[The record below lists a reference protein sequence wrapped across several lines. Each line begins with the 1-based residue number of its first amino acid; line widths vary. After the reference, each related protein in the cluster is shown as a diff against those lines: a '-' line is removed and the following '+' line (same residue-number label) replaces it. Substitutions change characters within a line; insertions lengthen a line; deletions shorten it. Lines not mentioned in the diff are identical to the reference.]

1 MAATLLGPS
10 GLIVIPLLVVTLSV
24 PGYSLVRLGRLND
37 PLLEL
42 TLGVALGISLFG
54 LVSVVSAYLVLWN
67 PPAIAIS
74 LLATGILASLTEL
87 DVWRRLRKSTRP
99 AVSEPTPAPQ
109 LVSLQP
115 EVPSIS
121 ATRAQPS
128 VEAAAPLDLRA
139 AAPAE
144 PRVAYAP
151 DRLGIL
157 RATGSLRPA
166 EAHQDVGR
174 PVVDLPGL
182 PVPPTP
188 ASVMEAELIEHEAAP
203 EAPERAPE
211 PGGTPAPPVSS
222 EPEETKEP
230 EPAGAKA
237 GEAVVGPEPADAAV
251 AAAPAAPGA
260 KPRSK
265 AGSGGRR
272 PRTHSSTKTASSSS
286 ATKRT
291 TRSSRPKAAAA
302 ATVAN
307 PTTGE
312 KPAAADH
319 PSPETGPSPA
329 AKPARSRGST
339 TKPAETRKTGQQPRA
354 TSSRS
359 GSTST
364 KRPAGSSTPEPRASG
379 GESGRATLT
388 PDAHAGAQEPRQA
401 TRETS
406 ASEGK
411 AASARAPKPKRRLC
425 RGRSQR
431 HRQRL
436 RPLGEEQRPRSP
448 QPARWPR
455 RPRGL
460 RRARSP
466 PRPRRRQGPRTTR
479 QVPRLPGVER
489 RPPRP
494 RPRLRRSRESL
505 RRTSDT
511 ATGIRRR
518 LAGRSPPPTV
528 GVIAHPLVATV
539 VDALMNRLTGP
550 DSAWGGL
557 EQSGESGVGPD
568 ESGRVRPGA

>member
-1 MAATLLGPS
+1 MTGAPSAFRSSNLRVAGVPVLLVGLSSLAVAATVLGPS

-24 PGYSLVRLGRLND
+24 PGYSLVRLGRLHD

-115 EVPSIS
+115 EVPSIG

-302 ATVAN
+302 ATVAD

-339 TKPAETRKTGQQPRA
+339 TKPAATRKTGQQPRA

-411 AASARAPKPKRRLC
+411 AASARAPKPK
-425 RGRSQR
+425 QKAVP
-431 HRQRL
+431 RQE
-436 RPLGEEQRPRSP
+436 PEA
-448 QPARWPR
+448 PAAPASAR
-455 RPRGL
+455 
-460 RRARSP
+460 RRAATTRSSAGKMAETTRRTETGKKPSSAKKKAGTKDDSSSP
-466 PRPRRRQGPRTTR
+466 PATRRRAKTSKAEATLAEEPGKPSSHVRHGHRHPPTTR
-479 QVPRLPGVER
+479 
-489 RPPRP
+489 
-494 RPRLRRSRESL
+494 
-505 RRTSDT
+505 RT
-511 ATGIRRR
+511 
-518 LAGRSPPPTV
+518 
-528 GVIAHPLVATV
+528 
-539 VDALMNRLTGP
+539 
-550 DSAWGGL
+550 
-557 EQSGESGVGPD
+557 
-568 ESGRVRPGA
+568 